1 MTVLNYKIELKPIF
15 QLDFQQDG
23 VSDSKFELKRL
34 ISRRVQSQIDRVN
47 YESFMNEVN
56 ELDVELSTHLMMG
69 VDEIEVVNSLL
80 GSESNGDSLWIEGML
95 AFKVNGDSIVNVE
108 EDSTQLLLE
117 SWYQFM
123 LSQWMLQSSY
133 IQEISE
139 WNYNID
145 WSLQLAV
152 AVGYSDVNWVHE
164 DL

>member
-1 MTVLNYKIELKPIF
+1 MTVVNYKIELKPIF

-34 ISRRVQSQIDRVN
+34 ISRRVQSQIDRMN
-47 YESFMNEVN
+47 YESFMDEVN
-56 ELDVELSTHLMMG
+56 ELDKELATHLMLGIDG
-69 VDEIEVVNSLL
+69 VDVVNSLL

-95 AFKVNGDSIVNVE
+95 AFRVYENSIVHVE
-108 EDSTQLLLE
+108 EDATQLLLE

-123 LSQWMLQSSY
+123 FSNWMMESSY

-152 AVGYSDVNWVHE
+152 AVGYSDVKWVHE
-164 DL
+164 D

>member
-1 MTVLNYKIELKPIF
+1 MTVVNYKIELKPIF
-15 QLDFQQDG
+15 QIDFQQDE
-23 VSDSKFELKRL
+23 VSDSKFELKKL
-34 ISRRVQSQIDRVN
+34 ISRRVQSQIDRMN
-47 YESFMNEVN
+47 YDSFMDEVN
-56 ELDVELSTHLMMG
+56 SLDVELATHLMMG
-69 VDEIEVVNSLL
+69 ASDVEVVNSLL

-108 EDSTQLLLE
+108 EDASQLLLE

-152 AVGYSDVNWVHE
+152 AVGFSDVKWVHE
-164 DL
+164 D

>member
-1 MTVLNYKIELKPIF
+1 MTVVNYKIELKPIF
-15 QLDFQQDG
+15 QLDFQQDE

-34 ISRRVQSQIDRVN
+34 ISRRVQSQIDRMN
-47 YESFMNEVN
+47 YATFVEQVN
-56 ELDVELSTHLMMG
+56 ELDKELATHLMLGIDG
-69 VDEIEVVNSLL
+69 VDVVNTLL

-108 EDSTQLLLE
+108 EESTQLLLE

-152 AVGYSDVNWVHE
+152 AVGFSDVKWVHE
-164 DL
+164 D

>member
-1 MTVLNYKIELKPIF
+1 MTVVNYKIELKPIF

-34 ISRRVQSQIDRVN
+34 ISRRVQSQIDRMN
-47 YESFMNEVN
+47 YESFMEQVN
-56 ELDVELSTHLMMG
+56 ELDKELATHLMLG
-69 VDEIEVVNSLL
+69 VDGVEVVNSLL

-95 AFKVNGDSIVNVE
+95 AFRVYDNSIVHVE
-108 EDSTQLLLE
+108 EDATQLLLE

-123 LSQWMLQSSY
+123 FSNWMMESSY

-152 AVGYSDVNWVHE
+152 AVGYSDVKWVHE
-164 DL
+164 D

>member
-1 MTVLNYKIELKPIF
+1 MAVVNYKIELKPIF

-34 ISRRVQSQIDRVN
+34 ISRRVQSQIERMN
-47 YESFMNEVN
+47 YESFMDEVN
-56 ELDVELSTHLMMG
+56 ELDKELATHLMLGIDG
-69 VDEIEVVNSLL
+69 VEVVNSLL

-108 EDSTQLLLE
+108 EESTQLLLE

-145 WSLQLAV
+145 WSLQLGV
-152 AVGYSDVNWVHE
+152 AVEYSDVKWTHE
-164 DL
+164 N

>member
-15 QLDFQQDG
+15 QLDFQQDE

-34 ISRRVQSQIDRVN
+34 ISRRVQSQIDRVS

-56 ELDVELSTHLMMG
+56 ELDRELATHLMLGIDG
-69 VDEIEVVNSLL
+69 VEVVNSLL

-95 AFKVNGDSIVNVE
+95 AFRVHDDSIVHVE
-108 EDSTQLLLE
+108 EDATQLLLE
-117 SWYQFM
+117 SWYQVM
-123 LSQWMLQSSY
+123 LSRWMLQSSY

-139 WNYNID
+139 WNYNIE

-152 AVGYSDVNWVHE
+152 TVGFSQVKWTHE
-164 DL
+164 H

>member
-1 MTVLNYKIELKPIF
+1 MAVVNYKIELKPIF

-34 ISRRVQSQIDRVN
+34 ISRRVQSQIDRMN
-47 YESFMNEVN
+47 YESFMDEVN
-56 ELDVELSTHLMMG
+56 ELDKELATHLMLGIDG
-69 VDEIEVVNSLL
+69 VDVVNSLL

-108 EDSTQLLLE
+108 EESTQLLLE

-152 AVGYSDVNWVHE
+152 AVGFSQVKWTHE
-164 DL
+164 H

>member
-1 MTVLNYKIELKPIF
+1 MTVVNYKIELKPIF
-15 QLDFQQDG
+15 QIDFQQNG

-34 ISRRVQSQIDRVN
+34 ISRRVQSQIDRMN
-47 YESFMNEVN
+47 YESFMDEVN
-56 ELDVELSTHLMMG
+56 ELDRELATHLMLGIDG
-69 VDEIEVVNSLL
+69 VDVVNSLL

-95 AFKVNGDSIVNVE
+95 AFRVYENSIVHVE
-108 EDSTQLLLE
+108 EDATQLLLE

-123 LSQWMLQSSY
+123 FSNWMMESSY

-152 AVGYSDVNWVHE
+152 AVGYSDVKWVHE
-164 DL
+164 D

>member
-1 MTVLNYKIELKPIF
+1 MTVVNYKIELKPIF
-15 QLDFQQDG
+15 QLEFQQDG

-34 ISRRVQSQIDRVN
+34 ISRRVQSQIDRMN
-47 YESFMNEVN
+47 YESFMDEVN
-56 ELDVELSTHLMMG
+56 ELDKELATHLMLGIDG
-69 VDEIEVVNSLL
+69 VDVVNSLL
-80 GSESNGDSLWIEGML
+80 GSESNGDYLWIEGML
-95 AFKVNGDSIVNVE
+95 AFNVNDDSVVNVE
-108 EDSTQLLLE
+108 EEPTQLLLE

-152 AVGYSDVNWVHE
+152 AVGYSDVKWMHE
-164 DL
+164 H

>member
-1 MTVLNYKIELKPIF
+1 MTVVNYKIELKPIF

-34 ISRRVQSQIDRVN
+34 ISRRVQSQIDRMN
-47 YESFMNEVN
+47 YESFMDEVN
-56 ELDVELSTHLMMG
+56 ELDKELATHLMLGIDG
-69 VDEIEVVNSLL
+69 VEVVNSLL

-95 AFKVNGDSIVNVE
+95 AFRVYENSIVHVE
-108 EDSTQLLLE
+108 EDATQLLLE

-123 LSQWMLQSSY
+123 FSNWMMESSY

-139 WNYNID
+139 WSYNID

-152 AVGYSDVNWVHE
+152 AVGYSDVKWVHE
-164 DL
+164 D

>member
-1 MTVLNYKIELKPIF
+1 MTVVNYKIELKPIF

-34 ISRRVQSQIDRVN
+34 ISRRVQSQIDRMN
-47 YESFMNEVN
+47 YESFMDEVN
-56 ELDVELSTHLMMG
+56 ELDKELATHLMLGIDG
-69 VDEIEVVNSLL
+69 VEVVNSLL

-95 AFKVNGDSIVNVE
+95 AFRVYENSIVHVE
-108 EDSTQLLLE
+108 EDATQLLLE

-123 LSQWMLQSSY
+123 FSNWMMESSY

-152 AVGYSDVNWVHE
+152 AVGYSDVKWVHE
-164 DL
+164 D

>member
-1 MTVLNYKIELKPIF
+1 MTVVNYKIELKPIF
-15 QLDFQQDG
+15 QLDFQQDD

-34 ISRRVQSQIDRVN
+34 ISRRVQSQIDRMN
-47 YESFMNEVN
+47 YESFMDEVN
-56 ELDVELSTHLMMG
+56 ELDKELATHLMLGIDG
-69 VDEIEVVNSLL
+69 VEVVNSLL

-95 AFKVNGDSIVNVE
+95 AFRVYENSIVHVE
-108 EDSTQLLLE
+108 EDATQLLLE

-123 LSQWMLQSSY
+123 FSNWMMESSY

-152 AVGYSDVNWVHE
+152 AVGYSDVKWVHE
-164 DL
+164 D

>member
-34 ISRRVQSQIDRVN
+34 ISRRVQSQIERMN
-47 YESFMNEVN
+47 YESFMDEVN
-56 ELDVELSTHLMMG
+56 ELDKELATHLMLGIDG
-69 VDEIEVVNSLL
+69 VEVVNSLL

-95 AFKVNGDSIVNVE
+95 AFRVYDNSIVHVE
-108 EDSTQLLLE
+108 EDATQLLLE

-123 LSQWMLQSSY
+123 FSNWMMESSY

-152 AVGYSDVNWVHE
+152 AVGYSDVKWVHE
-164 DL
+164 D

>member
-1 MTVLNYKIELKPIF
+1 MAVVNYKIELKPIF

-23 VSDSKFELKRL
+23 FSDSKFELKRL
-34 ISRRVQSQIDRVN
+34 ISRRVQSQIDRMN
-47 YESFMNEVN
+47 YAMFMEQVN
-56 ELDVELSTHLMMG
+56 ELEEELATHLMLGIDG
-69 VDEIEVVNSLL
+69 VDVVNSLL

-95 AFKVNGDSIVNVE
+95 AFKVNGDSVVNVE
-108 EDSTQLLLE
+108 EESTQLLLE
-117 SWYQFM
+117 SWYQVM

-152 AVGYSDVNWVHE
+152 AVGYSDVKWVHE
-164 DL
+164 D

>member
-1 MTVLNYKIELKPIF
+1 MAVVNYKIELKPIF

-34 ISRRVQSQIDRVN
+34 ISRRVQSQIDRMN
-47 YESFMNEVN
+47 YESFMDEVN
-56 ELDVELSTHLMMG
+56 ELDKELATHLMLGIDG
-69 VDEIEVVNSLL
+69 VDVVNSLL

-95 AFKVNGDSIVNVE
+95 AFRVYENSIVHVE
-108 EDSTQLLLE
+108 EDATQLLLE

-123 LSQWMLQSSY
+123 FSNWMMESSY

-152 AVGYSDVNWVHE
+152 AVGYSDVKWIHE
-164 DL
+164 D

>member
-1 MTVLNYKIELKPIF
+1 MTVVNYKIELKPIF

-34 ISRRVQSQIDRVN
+34 ISRRVQSQIDRMN
-47 YESFMNEVN
+47 YESFMDEVN
-56 ELDVELSTHLMMG
+56 ELDKELATHLMLGIDG
-69 VDEIEVVNSLL
+69 VEVVNSLL

-95 AFKVNGDSIVNVE
+95 AFRVYENSIVHVE
-108 EDSTQLLLE
+108 EDATQLLLE

-123 LSQWMLQSSY
+123 FSNWMMESSY

-145 WSLQLAV
+145 WSLQLAI
-152 AVGYSDVNWVHE
+152 AVGYSDVKWVHE
-164 DL
+164 N